1 MERPRIWT
9 PDFFLPVL
17 GIFIEVCGSGD
28 VDYYFRERVYDKNVC
43 RVIFVHHYKE
53 PEKWKSFL
61 VQRLFDMQIK
71 RLRETGNAIQRA
83 RKMGIEFQL
92 NI

>member
-17 GIFIEVCGSGD
+17 GIFIEVCGSGAF
-28 VDYYFRERVYDKNVC
+28 DYDFREQVYDKNVC

-71 RLRETGNAIQRA
+71 RLRETGIAIQNA
-83 RKMGIEFQL
+83 RKMGIEFQV
-92 NI
+92 NV